1 MICIRQILRD
11 FADLL
16 MSKNCT
22 NEICRSQGPGY
33 NFWALDFILMPLS
46 TIVYSWVN
54 HIWSEVKNSHYN
66 IDV

>member
-1 MICIRQILRD
+1 MKQIFQD
-11 FADLL
+11 FSDPLV
-16 MSKNCT
+16 SENCT
-22 NEICRSQGPGY
+22 NEICRSQGLGY

-46 TIVYSWVN
+46 AIVYSWVN